1 LLEVNDQDT
10 SRPGADRGTTLT
22 DRFGDALGYAA
33 RAHAGQLRRADGRPY
48 VAHLLRVAGLVIQEG
63 GSEDEAI
70 AALLHD
76 AVEDQGGL
84 ARLQD
89 IRARY
94 GDAVAEIV
102 EECTDSYAEPSP
114 PWRRRKELY
123 LARIE
128 RGSPGGLLVSL
139 ADKVDN
145 VRTMLRGLRIHG
157 QEWWSRSGKR
167 PGDAHWYYGAL
178 ATRFDRL
185 LPGPLADELIWLV
198 AVLGRESAGDSPGEA
213 AG

>member
-89 IRARY
+89 IRARF

-102 EECTDSYAEPSP
+102 DECTDSYGEPRP
-114 PWRRRKELY
+114 PWRRRKERY
-123 LARIE
+123 LAGLE

-157 QEWWSRSGKR
+157 RVWWSRSGRR
-167 PGDAHWYYGAL
+167 PADALWYYGAL